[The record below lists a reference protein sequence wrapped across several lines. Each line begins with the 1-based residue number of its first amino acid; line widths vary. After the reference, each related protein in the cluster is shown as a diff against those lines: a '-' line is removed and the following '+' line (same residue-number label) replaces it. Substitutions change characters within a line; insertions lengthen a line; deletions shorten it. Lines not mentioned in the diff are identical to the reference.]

1 MKSEFNTNRILIA
14 DDDPTNLE
22 VILDFLGDGEEEVL
36 YAPNGKRACE
46 LAARELPDVIIMDW
60 EMPVMNGIEA
70 ITQLRHDPL
79 TADIPIIVATG
90 VMTES
95 DDLKTALESGA
106 VDFIRKPFDPVEF
119 KSRLGTTLR
128 LSASYREIKD
138 QKRQIEE
145 MAAKEQ
151 ELLNDSLQQKERE
164 LSTAAIFDYQKSELL
179 TKLLDEIRRLDT
191 VTNNRYAPEIRK
203 IGREI
208 KSYLDLD
215 RSWSNFKLHFEE
227 VHPGFLDKISESYQG
242 LTSNELRV
250 CAYLKIGLN
259 NKEIATLTN
268 VESASVRRAL
278 NRLKKKMNLTVEDGL
293 REYIESL

>member
-1 MKSEFNTNRILIA
+1 MRSELNTHRILIA

-46 LAARELPDVIIMDW
+46 LAAKELPDVIIMDW

-70 ITQLRHDPL
+70 ITQLRKDLL

-95 DDLKTALESGA
+95 ADLRTALESGA

-138 QKRQIEE
+138 QKRQIEK
-145 MAAKEQ
+145 MASKEQ
-151 ELLNDSLQQKERE
+151 ELLKGSLQQKERE

-191 VTNNRYAPEIRK
+191 VTNNLYAPEIRK
-203 IGREI
+203 ISREI
-208 KSYLDLD
+208 KSFLDLD
-215 RSWSNFKLHFEE
+215 RSWSNFKLHLEE
-227 VHPGFLDKISESYQG
+227 VHPGFLDKISDSYQG

-278 NRLKKKMNLTVEDGL
+278 NRLKKKMSLTIDDGL